1 MMAATLTGETSL
13 RCCILET
20 VTTIGGKE
28 VRKMKIG
35 EMANFCGVSPHTIR
49 YYASLGLLTPRR
61 RNNQYSFS
69 DKDVDDLLYIQKL
82 KDWQFSLRD
91 VESVMRLRRT
101 SNWVEPSSIGEFSLM
116 LRSKRNE
123 LRKQQALLQSSID
136 MIDKELDRLSR
147 RKALR
152 RSHTGVPL
160 KALLHLAC
168 PECHQRLQ
176 AEQASLSS
184 KYIHNGMLTCACGY
198 SASIDRGIVDTGNRY
213 TNLFDKPD
221 LDRELYRTLCGGLM
235 RVYQK
240 CSAYIY
246 DQLSALP
253 LSGKV
258 VLEANVNGY
267 FFLYNHFGEMPKD
280 CLYVIVDKYPETIFM
295 YKELI
300 EQLGLDLDILY
311 IADAT
316 QRYPLEYGC
325 VDVCVDFFSTT
336 EYQFYHEDNYIHAIA
351 PFLAKEASIVG
362 SCIDLDPWAKSRK
375 LVKQKYPESSSRAY
389 TFSDVLQEMKA
400 QGFRV
405 RTDMAGALSKTQDKF
420 SFACHLE
427 GEEMRFHT
435 FNAVRSS

>member
-1 MMAATLTGETSL
+1 
-13 RCCILET
+13 
-20 VTTIGGKE
+20 
-28 VRKMKIG
+28 MKIG
-35 EMANFCGVSPHTIR
+35 EVANFCGVSPHTIR

-61 RNNQYSFS
+61 RNNQYLFS

-82 KDWQFSLRD
+82 KDCQFSLHD

-101 SNWVEPSSIGEFSLM
+101 SNWIEPSSIGEFSLM
-116 LRSKRNE
+116 LQSKQNE
-123 LRKQQALLQSSID
+123 LRKQQTLLQSSID
-136 MIDKELDRLSR
+136 MIDKELAQLSR
-147 RKALR
+147 RKVHR
-152 RSHTGVPL
+152 WPYTGIPL
-160 KALLHLAC
+160 KALPRLVC
-168 PECHQRLQ
+168 PECRQRLQ
-176 AEQASLSS
+176 VEQASLSN
-184 KYIHNGMLTCACGY
+184 KYIYNGLLTCVCGY
-198 SASIDRGIVDTGNRY
+198 SASIDRGIIDTGNRY
-213 TNLFDKPD
+213 TNTFDKPD
-221 LDRELYRTLCGGLM
+221 LDRELYRTLCGGLL
-235 RVYQK
+235 RIYQK

-246 DQLSALP
+246 DQLSALS

-267 FFLYNHFGEMPKD
+267 FFLYNHFSEMPKN

-300 EQLGLDLDILY
+300 EQLNLDLDILY

-325 VDVCVDFFSTT
+325 IDVCVDFFSTT
-336 EYQFYHEDNYIHAIA
+336 EYQFYHEDNYVHAIA
-351 PFLAKEASIVG
+351 PFLAEKASIVG

-400 QGFRV
+400 QGFWV

-420 SFACHLE
+420 SFTCHLE

-435 FNAVRSS
+435 FTAARST